1 LLQGFVSFV
10 TKYALLSV
18 ASLLCQKQQTMK
30 SQTLQTAVSFNATP
44 LTGFRISGGF
54 CMRMLIKVIR
64 FIDSVNLA
72 TCKDDQFIF

>member
-1 LLQGFVSFV
+1 LLQRFVSFV

-18 ASLLCQKQQTMK
+18 ASLLCQKQQAMK
-30 SQTLQTAVSFNATP
+30 TQTLQTTVSFNIKP
-44 LTGFRISGGF
+44 LTGFRNSGGF
-54 CMRMLIKVIR
+54 YRRMLIKVIL